1 MPVKNVLVLVAAVA
15 ITAGASQEAQRPPGY
30 LVAVASE
37 AADRISLI
45 RFTNE
50 TGRVE
55 SDIAT
60 GVMPLGI
67 DGPHG
72 LASSRDGRFFF
83 VTLAHGQPYG
93 TGAQVRDRR
102 HAPSSAAPRWAC
114 SRPRSTCRLTARFS
128 MS

>member
-1 MPVKNVLVLVAAVA
+1 MPVKSLLVLVAAVA

-60 GVMPLGI
+60 GVMPIAI

-93 TGAQVRDRR
+93 MALKYDDRDTRR
-102 HAPSSAAPRWAC
+102 R
-114 SRPRSTCRLTARFS
+114 RPRHPGPVPGHARRVA
-128 MS
+128 

>member
-37 AADRISLI
+37 AADRISLV

-60 GVMPLGI
+60 GVMPLAI

-93 TGAQVRDRR
+93 MALKYRPR